1 MIIRKAEKKD
11 IESIIQLLDD
21 LERAHIVLDLSET
34 ERAFVQRAQDVKGII
49 KFGLEKALNKDHLLL
64 VAESDGNIVGYL
76 KAEIEKRS
84 LTKLHDKK
92 LYIRHI
98 IILKQYR
105 NKGIGTQFIKEA
117 EKFAAAKNIPF
128 ITLKTSTKN
137 KEALDFY
144 KNLGFQDIYI
154 ELVKKQYG
162 GLK

>member
-1 MIIRKAEKKD
+1 MIIRKAKKED
-11 IESIIQLLDD
+11 IDQIIQLLDD
-21 LERAHIVLDLSET
+21 LEKTHLELDLSET
-34 ERAFVQRAQDVKGII
+34 ERKFIQRVQDVKRII
-49 KFGLEKALNKDHLLL
+49 KSGLEKALNKDHLLL
-64 VAESDGNIVGYL
+64 VAENDGNIVGYL
-76 KAEIEKRS
+76 KAEIETRS

-92 LYIRHI
+92 LYIRHL

-117 EKFAAAKNIPF
+117 EKFAATKNIPF

-154 ELVKKQYG
+154 ELVKKQEG